1 MNELCRYRYDPLDR
15 LASLTPLAQA
25 MRQRFY
31 GGQQLTTEVLD
42 GEQRTL
48 FRVRGMPLAQQTL
61 ANGNRIVVLDAADQQ
76 QNVLHAGSVE
86 QRTAIA
92 YTPYGYSEKAA
103 RNPEVPGFNVEQ
115 IDTVTGHYL
124 LGNGYRAY
132 NPVLMRFNSPDS
144 FSPFGEGGLNAYGY
158 CAGDP
163 VNRSDPGGH
172 IFRAI
177 GTLFQGVSRNM
188 RLMIDAAEQW
198 LRGSRGRGLPA
209 IKNKLFEGIFR
220 KPEAVLAD
228 MPPHIKEMIAGN
240 LSGLDAASLART
252 SKDFESVV
260 MAASARKFNALNI
273 PDLAFQPWLK
283 KLDEIH
289 HGEVTGIVPMFLS
302 RQGIP
307 FSYVQA
313 NLIRE
318 PRLQLQLGRL
328 LRLQSPV
335 RITHYQTSA
344 MGADAE
350 ALVHEQRLYM
360 MHNRRPDWLFD
371 FSTDPCQPD
380 AFVGLSDTEEH
391 LPVMQVG

>member
-1 MNELCRYRYDPLDR
+1 MMNELCRYRYDPLDR

-25 MRQRFY
+25 TRQRFY

-61 ANGNRIVVLDAADQQ
+61 ANGKRLVVLDAADQQ
-76 QNVLHAGSVE
+76 QNVLHAGGIE

-103 RNPEVPGFNVEQ
+103 RNPEVPGFNGEQ

-124 LGNGYRAY
+124 FGNGYRAY

-172 IFRAI
+172 MFVAISKLLHRAP
-177 GTLFQGVSRNM
+177 GT
-188 RLMIDAAEQW
+188 RLMRSIASQA
-198 LRGSRGRGLPA
+198 LGGSRKRGVPA
-209 IKNKLFEGIFR
+209 IRNKPSKGIFR
-220 KPEAVLAD
+220 KPDAVLAD
-228 MPPHIKEMIAGN
+228 MPPHIKETIAGA
-240 LSGLDAASLART
+240 LPGSDAANLAST

-260 MAASARKFNALNI
+260 MAASARQFNGLNI

-289 HGEVTGIVPMFLS
+289 HGEVTGIAPMFLS

-318 PRLQLQLGRL
+318 PRFVWTTSRIWSGKSPLQRVGYQTPPENAEI
-328 LRLQSPV
+328 RLQV
-335 RITHYQTSA
+335 AQVLA
-344 MGADAE
+344 MSGGG
-350 ALVHEQRLYM
+350 V
-360 MHNRRPDWLFD
+360 
-371 FSTDPCQPD
+371 
-380 AFVGLSDTEEH
+380 
-391 LPVMQVG
+391 